1 MVDTNLEIF
10 KNRLQRELLDLNDL
24 VYAAFVKARQDG
36 QTNPLIAFKDFI
48 GFKICCYKNEGGP

>member
-1 MVDTNLEIF
+1 MVETSLEIF
-10 KNRLQRELLDLNDL
+10 KNRLQRELIDLREQ

-48 GFKICCYKNEGGP
+48 GFKIGCNRKEGGQ